1 MIKNNIRKWKQMLI
15 QDLFGSIYRPGHFYS
30 TIPNADDYE
39 KNLPLLLNKQS
50 AEIPGVNLNFAG
62 QAEFLENALPF
73 YSEAPFPELQT
84 AGINYYYKNIYFVS
98 PDAISL
104 YLILRTFKPKR
115 VIEVGCGFSSAVI
128 IDTNQRFMNNEIECT
143 FIDPFPDRLQWFLKE
158 STAKSTIIEKKVQ
171 DVDWEDFSKL
181 DAGDLLLIDSSHVS
195 KLGSDV
201 NYLFFNIIP
210 RLKKGVVVHVHD
222 VMYPFEYPI
231 AWVNEKRFWNEAYL
245 LHSFLTNNES
255 FKLVLFNSFMTIH
268 HNVWLKKNMPRLGN
282 AEGGSIYM
290 VKTN

>member
-1 MIKNNIRKWKQMLI
+1 M
-15 QDLFGSIYRPGHFYS
+15 
-30 TIPNADDYE
+30 
-39 KNLPLLLNKQS
+39 LLNKQS
-50 AEIPGVNLNFAG
+50 AEIPGVNLNFEG